1 MQPKT
6 SREDLVLWPQ
16 WELHL
21 VKSFSLLEQI
31 TLQHGKKSFFSEDQV
46 VQYLDAK
53 DVACLSEPSGYI
65 LVLHARL
72 EIAAGVVVGHYNG
85 SGSLSHCFGKD
96 LPWVYDCS
104 VDQADRTDVDGEH
117 LVGPVE
123 ADGEEVLLHPGG
135 IVPDEGVDVR
145 RGGDLSSLGGK
156 APPSQLQGCADEGR
170 LRGAQALDLDQFAV
184 GHRRLA
190 VEELH

>member
-85 SGSLSHCFGKD
+85 SGSLSHCFGQD
-96 LPWVYDCS
+96 FYLS
-104 VDQADRTDVDGEH
+104 V
-117 LVGPVE
+117 VGNTIRLF
-123 ADGEEVLLHPGG
+123 LL
-135 IVPDEGVDVR
+135 GVKK
-145 RGGDLSSLGGK
+145 GSII
-156 APPSQLQGCADEGR
+156 
-170 LRGAQALDLDQFAV
+170 
-184 GHRRLA
+184 
-190 VEELH
+190 

>member
-1 MQPKT
+1 VQPKT

-96 LPWVYDCS
+96 FQLNLTWCTIVCLP
-104 VDQADRTDVDGEH
+104 
-117 LVGPVE
+117 
-123 ADGEEVLLHPGG
+123 
-135 IVPDEGVDVR
+135 
-145 RGGDLSSLGGK
+145 
-156 APPSQLQGCADEGR
+156 
-170 LRGAQALDLDQFAV
+170 F
-184 GHRRLA
+184 
-190 VEELH
+190 

>member
-1 MQPKT
+1 MLYINIKVNFIGTRKLPGKCNPLLCLLSCWYLVLFLKSQQEIQVQPKT

-46 VQYLDAK
+46 VQYLDTQNIT
-53 DVACLSEPSGYI
+53 CLPEPSGYI

-96 LPWVYDCS
+96 FQLYLADCTS
-104 VDQADRTDVDGEH
+104 
-117 LVGPVE
+117 
-123 ADGEEVLLHPGG
+123 
-135 IVPDEGVDVR
+135 
-145 RGGDLSSLGGK
+145 
-156 APPSQLQGCADEGR
+156 
-170 LRGAQALDLDQFAV
+170 
-184 GHRRLA
+184 
-190 VEELH
+190 

>member
-1 MQPKT
+1 MLYINIKVNFIGTRKLPGKCNPLLCLLSCWYLVLFLKSQQEIQVQPKT

-16 WELHL
+16 WGLHL

-53 DVACLSEPSGYI
+53 DVACLPEPSSYI
-65 LVLHARL
+65 LVLHAWL

-96 LPWVYDCS
+96 FQLYLADC
-104 VDQADRTDVDGEH
+104 T
-117 LVGPVE
+117 L
-123 ADGEEVLLHPGG
+123 
-135 IVPDEGVDVR
+135 
-145 RGGDLSSLGGK
+145 
-156 APPSQLQGCADEGR
+156 
-170 LRGAQALDLDQFAV
+170 
-184 GHRRLA
+184 
-190 VEELH
+190 